1 MYGPFS
7 QFTALRR
14 VDLINGIFMV
24 CQHVAYNMARRNR
37 LTGEQRRI
45 YDDARKQG
53 YKDYQIATELLGV
66 SPGTLSGW
74 KTGRSKPRQSTI
86 ERIED
91 FQQTITVD
99 RYTDDLIA
107 DVDTK
112 ITIDE
117 LLRLSN
123 RGGNPRTRRLA
134 QEKLAEIEQDFP
146 DLDFEDLTSM
156 TFDRPTY
163 YRMIKGRRINMLLG
177 RTKGEI
183 NQDAIR
189 KQLRAKGINVDD
201 DYSDFGGYGSGF

>member
-1 MYGPFS
+1 MYRPLL
-7 QFTALRR
+7 QNTALRR
-14 VDLINGIFMV
+14 VDLIGGIFMV
-24 CQHVAYNMARRNR
+24 CQRMGYNMARKNR

-45 YDDARKQG
+45 YDEAVKQG
-53 YKDYQIATELLGV
+53 YRDYQIATELLGV
-66 SPGTLSGW
+66 SPGTLSSW

-86 ERIED
+86 EIIED

-107 DVDTK
+107 DVDTR

-134 QEKLAEIEQDFP
+134 QEKLAEIEQEYP
-146 DLDFEDLTSM
+146 DLDFEDLTNM

-163 YRMIKGRRINMLLG
+163 YRMIGGKRVNMLLG

-183 NQDAIR
+183 NQEAIR

>member
-134 QEKLAEIEQDFP
+134 QEKLTEIEQDFP
-146 DLDFEDLTSM
+146 DLDFEDLTNM

-163 YRMIKGRRINMLLG
+163 YRMIGGKRINMLLG

-183 NQDAIR
+183 NQEAIR
-189 KQLRAKGINVDD
+189 KQLRTKGINVDD